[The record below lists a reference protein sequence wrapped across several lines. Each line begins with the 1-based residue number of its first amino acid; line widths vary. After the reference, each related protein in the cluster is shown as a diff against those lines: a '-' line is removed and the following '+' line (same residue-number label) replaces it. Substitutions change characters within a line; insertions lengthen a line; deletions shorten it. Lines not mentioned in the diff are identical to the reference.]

1 MNKKILI
8 LDTSAT
14 MQALFKNKLKKTEFD
29 LQFEKNGIQ
38 LIVSMYNTVPDAVII
53 NAKTMNPKS
62 NELVRLIKNVEK
74 IKYIPVAVYA
84 TNDFIFEKYFMA
96 DCGADVFFHFDEK
109 TLQEEIERALSH
121 HVAKKLHVL
130 DIGTGPGFFAIIL
143 CELGYD
149 VTAIDF
155 TPAMLE
161 EARKM

>member
-1 MNKKILI
+1 MNSKNIYEENLKYW
-8 LDTSAT
+8 SERVPGYSEV
-14 MQALFKNKLKKTEFD
+14 NKLE
-29 LQFEKNGIQ
+29 LA
-38 LIVSMYNTVPDAVII
+38 TVQRQ
-53 NAKTMNPKS
+53 NWK
-62 NELVRLIKNVEK
+62 R
-74 IKYIPVAVYA
+74 
-84 TNDFIFEKYFMA
+84 
-96 DCGADVFFHFDEK
+96 C
-109 TLQEEIERALSH
+109 LQEEIERALSH